1 MGLPLE
7 NASQREADM
16 NARIVALA
24 VLALLA
30 PFAADA
36 QSYRCI
42 GADGKRYYGSSIPA
56 QCYGLPVEQLGKNGM
71 VVKRIDPQAAEK
83 DRRAKADAEAKKRE
97 HEVATREATRRNNAL
112 LATYTSAKDIDS
124 ARARAL
130 AENTK
135 AVRDVEV
142 RIDGIRKRQSG
153 FEKELEQH
161 KSRGGEAPVKLRD
174 DMVNAETELNA
185 NLQLLETKKRE
196 AEAINARYDD
206 DKKRYVAITGDR

>member
-1 MGLPLE
+1 
-7 NASQREADM
+7 M
-16 NARIVALA
+16 NARILALA

-30 PFAADA
+30 PLAADA

-42 GADGKRYYGSSIPA
+42 GADGKRYYGSSIPS
-56 QCYGLPVEQLGKNGM
+56 QCYGLPVEELSKQGT
-71 VVKRIDPQAAEK
+71 VVRRIDPQAAEK
-83 DRRAKADAEAKKRE
+83 NRRDKAAAEAKKRE
-97 HEVATREATRRNNAL
+97 AEAASRETTRRNTAL
-112 LATYTSAKDIDS
+112 LATYTSEKDIDS

-142 RIDGIRKRQSG
+142 RIDSIRKRQSG

-161 KSRGGEAPVKLRD
+161 KGGEAPVKLRD

-196 AEAINARYDD
+196 AEAINARYDE
-206 DKKRYVAITGDR
+206 DKKRYVAITGGR